1 MIWRGIITKLWAT
14 IIAIVAIALVFLT
27 ILLLQFFENSNLH
40 QTELQ
45 MHKIGTK
52 SVQLIENGGDR
63 RAALNSISDIS
74 GVYSAGSALV
84 TNRDYWFSAPD
95 KGFPTLNRHFF
106 QSDPVLSKAL
116 VSGKFVEKQG
126 AFSIGGTTPAK
137 MIIIGLPVHTRLGE
151 NGALYIFQTLNIA
164 QNAIDQSKKL
174 IYISTGIAIILTTF
188 FAFFLSTRIG
198 APLRRMRTAVLQVAR
213 GNFDINVPVVTRDE
227 VGDLAVAFNKMRDD
241 LKANMTA
248 LNQEKE
254 QLAGILDNMA
264 DGVVLLDEN
273 GRIKAKN
280 PPATAFVRSWAF
292 EHDDARSPSILTEML
307 LNASGE
313 RKQQI
318 QNLTTQGRFW
328 VVILTPLYSRQKI
341 RGAVAVL
348 RDMTEEQHIDQMK
361 KGFVANVSH
370 ELRTPVSMIQGYSE
384 AIIDGIAETDQEK
397 TDMAKIIL
405 DESKRLGRLVNE
417 LLDLAKLEAGHFQ
430 LNKKDVPLVDFFSHT
445 VNKFSNLA
453 EKAGIR
459 LELETDAGEN
469 DRFVFDPDRV
479 EQVMTNLI
487 DNAIRHTSEEGWVHI
502 SVHLESGELSVKVR
516 DSGTGIAEEDLPFV
530 FERFYKADKA
540 RTRGK
545 SGTGL
550 GLAIAKHIIDAHGGE
565 ISVNSRK
572 EHGTTFQFSLP
583 DNGD

>member
-63 RAALNSISDIS
+63 RTALNSISDIS

-95 KGFPTLNRHFF
+95 KGFPRLNRHFF
-106 QSDPVLSKAL
+106 QSDPVLNKAL

-126 AFSIGGTTPAK
+126 AFSNGGTTPAK

-307 LNASGE
+307 LSASGE

-318 QNLTTQGRFW
+318 QNVTTQGRFW

-430 LNKKDVPLVDFFSHT
+430 LNKKDVPLIDFFSHT

-453 EKAGIR
+453 EKTGIR

-469 DRFVFDPDRV
+469 DCFVFDPDRV